1 MVAAKIEMVNL
12 RIEITPSSE
21 HPAQL
26 IVTPAETIIRGRPR
40 ARVSAATHVELR
52 PCNYRLRTG
61 GQPCNKRIAQA
72 PTMHARNYRRRC
84 NRISFAVTQADRLHL
99 VTFADGRH
107 RLDSDRSPTS
117 GVWRRSSQEKC

>member
-26 IVTPAETIIRGRPR
+26 IVTLAETIIRGRPR

-72 PTMHARNYRRRC
+72 PTMECALPA
-84 NRISFAVTQADRLHL
+84 ITEGAVIGFHL
-99 VTFADGRH
+99 QLLRQTGFN
-107 RLDSDRSPTS
+107 
-117 GVWRRSSQEKC
+117 